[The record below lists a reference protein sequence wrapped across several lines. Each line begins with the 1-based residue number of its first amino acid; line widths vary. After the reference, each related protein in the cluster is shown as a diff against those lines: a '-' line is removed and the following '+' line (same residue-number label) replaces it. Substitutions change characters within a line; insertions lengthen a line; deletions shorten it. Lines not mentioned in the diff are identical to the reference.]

1 MVFGKRRLK
10 QTHAIC
16 FERFNKNSPMAQQEI
31 SEITDYFWKARAR
44 DVSASL
50 DMTKC
55 DKVSVIPGRR
65 NLSVRLPSK
74 NLTTSKYDSAYFR
87 SADSRS
93 AYYKREERFCSRWGQ

>member
-1 MVFGKRRLK
+1 
-10 QTHAIC
+10 
-16 FERFNKNSPMAQQEI
+16 MAQQEI

-65 NLSVRLPSK
+65 NLPVRLPSR
-74 NLTTSKYDSAYFR
+74 NLTTSKDDRAYFGSTESRPTTNRHDARLPHRLEAYVPAILSRRTR
-87 SADSRS
+87 SLL
-93 AYYKREERFCSRWGQ
+93 